1 MKLSF
6 LSALYMRYPLEKA
19 FEAAARQG
27 YDGVEVWGGRPHAYG
42 PDVDER
48 RAEEIRGYAE
58 KYNLEIP
65 MFCAELLSYPY
76 NIASTDAKER
86 KETTEY
92 LKQSLDAA
100 ARIGAPGMLITV
112 GHAGYG
118 TNRKDNFRN
127 IVGVMKELAE
137 HAQKREVDIVVEPL
151 TVQESNTIV
160 FLDDVLELF
169 DAVGSDRVKSM
180 LDTVMPMTNW
190 ETYTEYFEKLGVGR
204 KLAYIHLEDSS
215 GVDQYHKP
223 IGTGILDFDEIF
235 ALIRKYGYDGWIS
248 LELISSYIREPE
260 MASGMEIRKVRRF
273 MNEC

>member
-6 LSALYMRYPLEKA
+6 LSMLYMRYPLEKA

-27 YDGVEVWGGRPHAYG
+27 YDGLEIWGGRPHAYG

-58 KYNLEIP
+58 KYGIEIP
-65 MFCAELLSYPY
+65 MFCAEILSYPY
-76 NIASTDAKER
+76 NIATTDKKER
-86 KETTEY
+86 EDTVWY
-92 LKQSLDAA
+92 LKKSLDAA
-100 ARIGAPGMLITV
+100 SMIGAPGMLLTI

-118 TNRKDNFRN
+118 TNRKDNFNN
-127 IVGVMKELAE
+127 IVGVMRQLAD
-137 HAQKREVDIVVEPL
+137 HAEKLGIDIVLEPL
-151 TVQESNTIV
+151 TIQESNTIV

-169 DAVGSDRVKSM
+169 ESVGSPRLKSM

-190 ETYTEYFEKLGVGR
+190 ETYTEYFEKLGD
-204 KLAYIHLEDSS
+204 KLSYIHLEDSS
-215 GVDQYHKP
+215 GVDQFHKP

-260 MASGMEIRKVRRF
+260 MASGREIRKVRKYIEQ
-273 MNEC
+273 N

>member
-6 LSALYMRYPLEKA
+6 LSMLYMRYPLEKA

-58 KYNLEIP
+58 KYHVEIP
-65 MFCAELLSYPY
+65 MFCAEILSYPY
-76 NIASTDAKER
+76 NIATTDVKER
-86 KETTEY
+86 KDTLEY
-92 LKQSLDAA
+92 LKKSIDAA
-100 ARIGAPGMLITV
+100 SMIGAPGMLITI

-118 TNRKDNFRN
+118 TKKKENFRN
-127 IVGVMKELAE
+127 IVGVVKELAE
-137 HAQKREVDIVVEPL
+137 HAEKKNVDLVVEPL

-169 DAVGSDRVKSM
+169 DAVGSPRLKSM

-190 ETYTEYFEKLGVGR
+190 ETYTEYFEKLGVGD

-215 GVDQYHKP
+215 GTDQFHRP

-235 ALIRKYGYDGWIS
+235 SLIRKYGYDGWIS

-260 MASGMEIRKVRRF
+260 MASGREIRRVREF
-273 MNEC
+273 MRR